1 MMSYI
6 MTRSRRSANNDRQVK
21 NVRKEKLTSE
31 EHEACR
37 IKELITTDPKTVN
50 TFFRPVPVLVCE
62 RYFSNFDSD
71 TKFDSG
77 TGWPC
82 LWAPAKMQDL
92 KSLVYKTYGM
102 QRIEVQ
108 YNNSGVTLLAL
119 SLKMVPLRQEK
130 DIVSILHPQNLKEEK
145 TFIGV
150 ITMTYNQ
157 RGEKI

>member
-1 MMSYI
+1 MRYI

-50 TFFRPVPVLVCE
+50 TFYSPVPVLVCE

-71 TKFDSG
+71 T
-77 TGWPC
+77 GWPS
-82 LWAPAKMQDL
+82 LWTPANIKDL
-92 KSLVYKTYGM
+92 KSLVYKAYGM

-108 YNNSGVTLLAL
+108 YNNSGVNLGPVFEDSPRPTGKRYRINSA
-119 SLKMVPLRQEK
+119 SLELEGRKNIHRSHNHDL
-130 DIVSILHPQNLKEEK
+130 
-145 TFIGV
+145 
-150 ITMTYNQ
+150 
-157 RGEKI
+157 

>member
-1 MMSYI
+1 MRYI
-6 MTRSRRSANNDRQVK
+6 MTGSRSSANNDRQVK

-37 IKELITTDPKTVN
+37 IEELITTDPKTVN

-92 KSLVYKTYGM
+92 RSLVYKTYGM
-102 QRIEVQ
+102 QSIEVQ
-108 YNNSGVTLLAL
+108 YNNSGV
-119 SLKMVPLRQEK
+119 
-130 DIVSILHPQNLKEEK
+130 NLGPVFEDGPPPTGKRYRINSASPELEGRK
-145 TFIGV
+145 NIHRSH
-150 ITMTYNQ
+150 NHDL
-157 RGEKI
+157 

>member
-1 MMSYI
+1 MRYI
-6 MTRSRRSANNDRQVK
+6 MTGSRSSANNDRQVK

-37 IKELITTDPKTVN
+37 IEELITTDPKTVN

-92 KSLVYKTYGM
+92 RSLVYKTYGM
-102 QRIEVQ
+102 QSIEVQ
-108 YNNSGVTLLAL
+108 YNN
-119 SLKMVPLRQEK
+119 RQEK
-130 DIVSILHPQNLKEEK
+130 DIVSILHPQNLKEGK